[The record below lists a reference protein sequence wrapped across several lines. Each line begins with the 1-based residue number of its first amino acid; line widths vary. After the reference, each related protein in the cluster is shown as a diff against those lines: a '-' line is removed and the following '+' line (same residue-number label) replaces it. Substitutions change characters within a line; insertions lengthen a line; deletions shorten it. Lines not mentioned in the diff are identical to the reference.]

1 MTPPS
6 GMKGTTVIHDKPHP
20 RAGKDVLVN
29 LRSRTTDHRQLTTVR
44 VHVTD
49 WWDRAFGQSWRE
61 MTGNATALNYA
72 GRIHYSIPP
81 DDEVLLVQYRGHGYL
96 VHASEI
102 VRA

>member
-1 MTPPS
+1 MTHP
-6 GMKGTTVIHDKPHP
+6 TPHP
-20 RAGKDVLVN
+20 KAGKDVLVT

-44 VHVTD
+44 VNVTD

-72 GRIHYSIPP
+72 GRIHSSIPA
-81 DDEVLLVQYRGHGYL
+81 DDEVLLVQYKGHGYL
-96 VHASEI
+96 VHASEV